1 LKELK
6 EILFGVNID
15 SVYGDTNLSISGIS
29 FDSRQIKQNN
39 IFIAIKGYDLDGH
52 NYIDQSINNGATVVV
67 CETLP
72 KTINKY
78 EIVFIKVKCSKTALY
93 TISSNLYGNPSSK
106 IDLIGVTGTNGKTTI
121 ATLLFDLYT
130 ELEIKSGLI
139 STVKISYDN
148 KNFQANQTTPDSLS
162 INRFLSEMVNSNVRY
177 CFMEVSSHGIDQNRT
192 DGLVF
197 KGGIFTNLTHDHLD
211 YHESFENYRDI
222 KKQFFDSLSNNSFA
236 LTNNDDKNGMVMLQ
250 NTIADKYTYSL
261 NSVSDFKAKILES
274 SFDGMLLK
282 INSTEFWSKL
292 VGKFNAYNILSVYSA
307 ASILG
312 LPKNELLKAMSSL
325 DAVAGR
331 FQFYK
336 KNKITAIV
344 DYAHTPDAL
353 ENILKSINEIKTSE
367 NNLITVVGC
376 GGNRDKSKRPLMG
389 DIASNLS
396 SKVIFT
402 SDNPRFED
410 PEIIIEEMISGVRST
425 NSNKTISISN
435 RKEAIKAACQFARTN
450 DIILVAGKGHESY
463 QEVKGV
469 RSDFDD
475 FEIVKELLNQK
486 N

>member
-1 LKELK
+1 MKLLR
-6 EILFGVNID
+6 EILYKVEIN
-15 SVYGDTNLSISGIS
+15 SVIGNTSLSINKIE
-29 FDSRQIKQNN
+29 FDSRLISDGDMY
-39 IFIAIKGYDLDGH
+39 IAITGVNVDGH
-52 NYIDQSINNGATVVV
+52 SFISQAIQNGANCIV
-67 CETLP
+67 CEKIP
-72 KTINKY
+72 DNKTDGVVYVN
-78 EIVFIKVKCSKTALY
+78 VKSSRKAVAI
-93 TISSNLYGNPSSK
+93 ISSNYFDNPSSK
-106 IDLIGVTGTNGKTTI
+106 LNLIGVTGTNGKTTI

-130 ELEIKSGLI
+130 VLEIKSGLI

-192 DGLVF
+192 DGLIF

-211 YHESFENYRDI
+211 YHESFENYRDT
-222 KKQFFDSLSNNSFA
+222 KKRFFDSLSNNSFA
-236 LTNNDDKNGMVMLQ
+236 LTNNDDKNGMFMLQ

-312 LPKNELLKAMSSL
+312 LPKNELLKAISSL

-410 PEIIIEEMISGVRST
+410 PEIIIEEMITGVKST

>member
-1 LKELK
+1 MKLLR
-6 EILFGVNID
+6 EILYKVEIN
-15 SVYGDTNLSISGIS
+15 SVVGNTSLSINKIE
-29 FDSRQIKQNN
+29 FDSRLISDGDMY
-39 IFIAIKGYDLDGH
+39 IAISGVNVDGH
-52 NYIDQSINNGATVVV
+52 SFISQAIQNGANCIV
-67 CETLP
+67 CE
-72 KTINKY
+72 KTPDIKTDG
-78 EIVFIKVKCSKTALY
+78 IVYVNVKSSRKALAI
-93 TISSNLYGNPSSK
+93 ISSNYFDNPSSK
-106 IDLIGVTGTNGKTTI
+106 LNLIGVTGTNGKTTI

-148 KNFQANQTTPDSLS
+148 KNFHANQTTPDSLS

-211 YHESFENYRDI
+211 YHESFENYRDT

>member
-1 LKELK
+1 MKLLR
-6 EILFGVNID
+6 EILYKVEIN
-15 SVYGDTNLSISGIS
+15 SVIGNTSLSINKIE
-29 FDSRQIKQNN
+29 FDSRLISDGDMYV
-39 IFIAIKGYDLDGH
+39 AITGVNVDGH
-52 NYIDQSINNGATVVV
+52 SFISQAIQNGANCIV
-67 CETLP
+67 CE
-72 KTINKY
+72 KTPENKTDGVVYIN
-78 EIVFIKVKCSKTALY
+78 VKSSRKALAI
-93 TISSNLYGNPSSK
+93 ISSNYFDNPSSK
-106 IDLIGVTGTNGKTTI
+106 LNLIGVTGTNGKTTI
-121 ATLLFDLYT
+121 ATLLFDLYK

-148 KNFQANQTTPDSLS
+148 KNFNANQTTPDSLS

-211 YHESFENYRDI
+211 YHESFENYRDT

-312 LPKNELLKAMSSL
+312 LPKNELLKAISSL

>member
-1 LKELK
+1 MLMSNHQEKAL
-6 EILFGVNID
+6 
-15 SVYGDTNLSISGIS
+15 
-29 FDSRQIKQNN
+29 
-39 IFIAIKGYDLDGH
+39 AI
-52 NYIDQSINNGATVVV
+52 
-67 CETLP
+67 
-72 KTINKY
+72 
-78 EIVFIKVKCSKTALY
+78 
-93 TISSNLYGNPSSK
+93 ISSNYFDNPSSK
-106 IDLIGVTGTNGKTTI
+106 LNLIRSYRNKRKDNYCYFI
-121 ATLLFDLYT
+121 FDLYT

-211 YHESFENYRDI
+211 YHESFENYRDT

>member
-1 LKELK
+1 MKLLR
-6 EILFGVNID
+6 EILYKVEIN
-15 SVYGDTNLSISGIS
+15 SVVGNTSLSINKIE
-29 FDSRQIKQNN
+29 FDSRLISDGDMY
-39 IFIAIKGYDLDGH
+39 IAITGVNVDGH
-52 NYIDQSINNGATVVV
+52 SFISQAIQNGANCIV
-67 CETLP
+67 CE
-72 KTINKY
+72 KTPDNKIDGVVY
-78 EIVFIKVKCSKTALY
+78 VNVKSSRKALAI
-93 TISSNLYGNPSSK
+93 ISSNYFDNPSSK
-106 IDLIGVTGTNGKTTI
+106 LNLIGVTGTNGKTTI

-211 YHESFENYRDI
+211 YHESFENYRDT

>member
-1 LKELK
+1 MKLLR
-6 EILFGVNID
+6 EILYKVEIN
-15 SVYGDTNLSISGIS
+15 SVVGNTSLSINKIE
-29 FDSRQIKQNN
+29 FDSRLISDGDMY
-39 IFIAIKGYDLDGH
+39 IAITGVNVDGH
-52 NYIDQSINNGATVVV
+52 SFISQAIQNGATCIV
-67 CETLP
+67 CE
-72 KTINKY
+72 KTPDIKTDG
-78 EIVFIKVKCSKTALY
+78 IVYVNVKSSRKALAI
-93 TISSNLYGNPSSK
+93 ISSNYFDNPSSK
-106 IDLIGVTGTNGKTTI
+106 LNLIGVTGTNGKTTI

-211 YHESFENYRDI
+211 YHESFENYRDT

-410 PEIIIEEMISGVRST
+410 PEIIIEEMIRGVKST

>member
-1 LKELK
+1 MKLLR
-6 EILFGVNID
+6 EILYKVEIN
-15 SVYGDTNLSISGIS
+15 SVLGNTSLSINKIE
-29 FDSRQIKQNN
+29 FDSRLISDGDMY
-39 IFIAIKGYDLDGH
+39 IAITGVNVDGH
-52 NYIDQSINNGATVVV
+52 SFISQAIQNGANCIV
-67 CETLP
+67 CE
-72 KTINKY
+72 KTPDIKTDG
-78 EIVFIKVKCSKTALY
+78 IVYVNVKSSRKALAI
-93 TISSNLYGNPSSK
+93 ISSNYFDNPSSK
-106 IDLIGVTGTNGKTTI
+106 LNLIGVTGTNGKTTI

-162 INRFLSEMVNSNVRY
+162 INRFLSEMVNANVRY

-211 YHESFENYRDI
+211 YHESFENYRDT

-261 NSVSDFKAKILES
+261 NSISDFKAKILES

-353 ENILKSINEIKTSE
+353 ENILKSINEIKTLE

-410 PEIIIEEMISGVRST
+410 PEIIIEEMISGVKST

-469 RSDFDD
+469 RSDLDD
-475 FEIVKELLNQK
+475 FEIV
-486 N
+486 

>member
-1 LKELK
+1 MKLLR
-6 EILFGVNID
+6 EILYKVEIN
-15 SVYGDTNLSISGIS
+15 SVVGNTSLSINKIE
-29 FDSRQIKQNN
+29 FDSRLISDGDMY
-39 IFIAIKGYDLDGH
+39 IAITGVNVDGH
-52 NYIDQSINNGATVVV
+52 SFISQAIKNGANCIV
-67 CETLP
+67 CEKIP
-72 KTINKY
+72 DNKTDGVVYVN
-78 EIVFIKVKCSKTALY
+78 VKSSRKALAI
-93 TISSNLYGNPSSK
+93 ISSNYFDNPSSK
-106 IDLIGVTGTNGKTTI
+106 LNLIGVTGTNGKTTI

-162 INRFLSEMVNSNVRY
+162 INRFLSQMVNSNVRY

-211 YHESFENYRDI
+211 YHESFENYRDT

>member
-1 LKELK
+1 MKLLR
-6 EILFGVNID
+6 EILYKVEIN
-15 SVYGDTNLSISGIS
+15 SVVGNTSLSINKIE
-29 FDSRQIKQNN
+29 FDSRLISDGDMY
-39 IFIAIKGYDLDGH
+39 IAITGVNVDGH
-52 NYIDQSINNGATVVV
+52 SFISQAIQNGANCIV
-67 CETLP
+67 CE
-72 KTINKY
+72 KTPDKKTDGVVYVN
-78 EIVFIKVKCSKTALY
+78 VKSSRKALAI
-93 TISSNLYGNPSSK
+93 ISSNYFDNPSSK
-106 IDLIGVTGTNGKTTI
+106 LNLIGVTGTNGKTTI

-148 KNFQANQTTPDSLS
+148 KNFQANQTTPNSLS

-211 YHESFENYRDI
+211 YHESFENYRDT
-222 KKQFFDSLSNNSFA
+222 KKRFFDSLSNNSFA

-292 VGKFNAYNILSVYSA
+292 VGKFNAYYILSVYSA

-410 PEIIIEEMISGVRST
+410 PETIIEEMISGVRST

>member
-1 LKELK
+1 MKLLR
-6 EILFGVNID
+6 EILYKVQINSVVGNTSLSVNKIE
-15 SVYGDTNLSISGIS
+15 
-29 FDSRQIKQNN
+29 FDSRLISDGDMY
-39 IFIAIKGYDLDGH
+39 IAIAGVNVDGH
-52 NYIDQSINNGATVVV
+52 SFISQAIQNGANCIV
-67 CETLP
+67 CE
-72 KTINKY
+72 KTPDNKTDG
-78 EIVFIKVKCSKTALY
+78 IVYVNVKSSRKALAI
-93 TISSNLYGNPSSK
+93 ISSNYFDNPSSK
-106 IDLIGVTGTNGKTTI
+106 LNLIGVTGTNGKTTI

-148 KNFQANQTTPDSLS
+148 KNFNANQTTPDSLS
-162 INRFLSEMVNSNVRY
+162 INRFLSQMVNSNVRY

-211 YHESFENYRDI
+211 YHESFENYRDT

-282 INSTEFWSKL
+282 IDSSEFWSKL

>member
-1 LKELK
+1 MKLLR
-6 EILFGVNID
+6 EILYKVEID
-15 SVYGDTNLSISGIS
+15 SVIGNTSLSINKIE
-29 FDSRQIKQNN
+29 FDSRLISDGDMY
-39 IFIAIKGYDLDGH
+39 IAISGVNVDGH
-52 NYIDQSINNGATVVV
+52 GFISEAIQNGANCIV
-67 CETLP
+67 CE
-72 KTINKY
+72 KTPENKTDGVVY
-78 EIVFIKVKCSKTALY
+78 VNVKSSRKALAI
-93 TISSNLYGNPSSK
+93 ISSNYFDNPSSK
-106 IDLIGVTGTNGKTTI
+106 LNLVGVTGTNGKTTI

-130 ELEIKSGLI
+130 ALEIKSGLI

-192 DGLVF
+192 EGLVF

-211 YHESFENYRDI
+211 YHESFENYRDT
-222 KKQFFDSLSNNSFA
+222 KKRFFDSLSNNSFA

-250 NTIADKYTYSL
+250 NTIANKYTYSL
-261 NSVSDFKAKILES
+261 NSISDFKAKILES

-312 LPKNELLKAMSSL
+312 LPKNELLKAISSL

-410 PEIIIEEMISGVRST
+410 PEIIIEEMVSGVRST

-463 QEVKGV
+463 QEVQGV

-475 FEIVKELLNQK
+475 FEIIKELLNQK

>member
-1 LKELK
+1 MKLLR
-6 EILFGVNID
+6 EILYKVEIN
-15 SVYGDTNLSISGIS
+15 SVVGNTSLSINKIE
-29 FDSRQIKQNN
+29 FDSRLISDGDMY
-39 IFIAIKGYDLDGH
+39 IAITGVNVDGH
-52 NYIDQSINNGATVVV
+52 SFISQAIQNGANCIV
-67 CETLP
+67 CE
-72 KTINKY
+72 KTPDIKTDG
-78 EIVFIKVKCSKTALY
+78 IVYVNVKSSRKALAI
-93 TISSNLYGNPSSK
+93 ISSNYFDNPSSK
-106 IDLIGVTGTNGKTTI
+106 LNLIGVTGTNGKTTI

-211 YHESFENYRDI
+211 YHESFENYRDT

-410 PEIIIEEMISGVRST
+410 PEIIIEEMIRGVKST

>member
-1 LKELK
+1 MYKV
-6 EILFGVNID
+6 EIN
-15 SVYGDTNLSISGIS
+15 SVVGNTSLSINKIE
-29 FDSRQIKQNN
+29 FDSRLISDGDMY
-39 IFIAIKGYDLDGH
+39 IAITGVNVDGH
-52 NYIDQSINNGATVVV
+52 SFISQAIQNGANCIV
-67 CETLP
+67 CE
-72 KTINKY
+72 KTPDIKTDG
-78 EIVFIKVKCSKTALY
+78 IVYVNVKSSRKALAI
-93 TISSNLYGNPSSK
+93 ISSNYFDNPSSK
-106 IDLIGVTGTNGKTTI
+106 LNLIGVTGTNGKTTI

-211 YHESFENYRDI
+211 YHESFENYRDT

-336 KNKITAIV
+336 KDKITAIV

-353 ENILKSINEIKTSE
+353 ENILKSINEIKTLE

>member
-1 LKELK
+1 MKLLR
-6 EILFGVNID
+6 EILYKVEIN
-15 SVYGDTNLSISGIS
+15 SVVGNTSLSINKIE
-29 FDSRQIKQNN
+29 FDSRLISDGDMY
-39 IFIAIKGYDLDGH
+39 IAITGVNVDGH
-52 NYIDQSINNGATVVV
+52 SFISQAIQNGANCIV
-67 CETLP
+67 CE
-72 KTINKY
+72 KTPDIKTDG
-78 EIVFIKVKCSKTALY
+78 IVYVNVKSSRKALAI
-93 TISSNLYGNPSSK
+93 ISSNYFDNPSSK
-106 IDLIGVTGTNGKTTI
+106 LNLIGVTGTNGKTTI

-139 STVKISYDN
+139 STVKISFNN

-211 YHESFENYRDI
+211 YHESFENYRDT

-236 LTNNDDKNGMVMLQ
+236 LINNDDKNGMVMLQ

-312 LPKNELLKAMSSL
+312 LPKNELLKAISSL

>member
-1 LKELK
+1 MKLLR
-6 EILFGVNID
+6 EILYKVEIN
-15 SVYGDTNLSISGIS
+15 SVVGNTSLSINKIE
-29 FDSRQIKQNN
+29 FDSRLISDGDMY
-39 IFIAIKGYDLDGH
+39 IAITGVNVDGH
-52 NYIDQSINNGATVVV
+52 SFISQAIKNGANCIV
-67 CETLP
+67 CEKIP
-72 KTINKY
+72 DNKTDGVVYVN
-78 EIVFIKVKCSKTALY
+78 VKSSRKALAI
-93 TISSNLYGNPSSK
+93 ISSNYFDNPSSK
-106 IDLIGVTGTNGKTTI
+106 LNLIGVTGTNGKTTI

-162 INRFLSEMVNSNVRY
+162 INRFLSEMVNSNVKY

-211 YHESFENYRDI
+211 YHKSFENYRDT

-274 SFDGMLLK
+274 SFDGMLIK

>member
-1 LKELK
+1 MYKV
-6 EILFGVNID
+6 EIN
-15 SVYGDTNLSISGIS
+15 SVVGNTSLSINKIE
-29 FDSRQIKQNN
+29 FDSRLISDGDMY
-39 IFIAIKGYDLDGH
+39 IAIPGVNVDGH
-52 NYIDQSINNGATVVV
+52 SFISQAIQNGANCIV
-67 CETLP
+67 CE
-72 KTINKY
+72 KTPDIKTDG
-78 EIVFIKVKCSKTALY
+78 IVYVNVKSSRKALAI
-93 TISSNLYGNPSSK
+93 ISSNYFDNPSSK
-106 IDLIGVTGTNGKTTI
+106 LNLIGVTGTNGKTTI

-211 YHESFENYRDI
+211 YHESFENYRDT

>member
-1 LKELK
+1 MKLLR
-6 EILFGVNID
+6 EILYKVEINSLVGNT
-15 SVYGDTNLSISGIS
+15 SLSINKIE
-29 FDSRQIKQNN
+29 FDSRLISDGDMY
-39 IFIAIKGYDLDGH
+39 IAITGVNVDGH
-52 NYIDQSINNGATVVV
+52 SFISQAIQNGANCIV
-67 CETLP
+67 CEKIP
-72 KTINKY
+72 EKKIDG
-78 EIVFIKVKCSKTALY
+78 IVYVNVKSSRKALAI
-93 TISSNLYGNPSSK
+93 ISSNYFDNPSSK
-106 IDLIGVTGTNGKTTI
+106 LNLIGVTGTNGKTTI

-211 YHESFENYRDI
+211 YHESFENYRDT
-222 KKQFFDSLSNNSFA
+222 KKRFFDSLSNNSFA

-250 NTIADKYTYSL
+250 NTIANKYTYSL
-261 NSVSDFKAKILES
+261 NSISDFKAKILES

-367 NNLITVVGC
+367 NSLITVVGC

>member
-1 LKELK
+1 MKLLR
-6 EILFGVNID
+6 EILYKVEIN
-15 SVYGDTNLSISGIS
+15 SVIGNTSLSINKIE
-29 FDSRQIKQNN
+29 FDSRLISDGDMY
-39 IFIAIKGYDLDGH
+39 IAITGVNVDGH
-52 NYIDQSINNGATVVV
+52 SFISQAIQNGANCIV
-67 CETLP
+67 CE
-72 KTINKY
+72 KTPDNKTDGVVY
-78 EIVFIKVKCSKTALY
+78 VNVKSSRKALAI
-93 TISSNLYGNPSSK
+93 ISSNYFDNPSSK
-106 IDLIGVTGTNGKTTI
+106 LNLIGVTGTNGKTTI
-121 ATLLFDLYT
+121 ATLLFELYT

-192 DGLVF
+192 DGLIF

-211 YHESFENYRDI
+211 YHESFENYRDT
-222 KKQFFDSLSNNSFA
+222 KKRFFDSLTNNSFA

-312 LPKNELLKAMSSL
+312 LPKNELLKAISSL

-410 PEIIIEEMISGVRST
+410 PEIIIEEMIRGVKST

-475 FEIVKELLNQK
+475 FKIVKELLNQK

>member
-1 LKELK
+1 MKLLR
-6 EILFGVNID
+6 EILYKVEIN
-15 SVYGDTNLSISGIS
+15 SVIGNTSLSINKIE
-29 FDSRQIKQNN
+29 FDSRLISDGDMY
-39 IFIAIKGYDLDGH
+39 IAITGVNVDGH
-52 NYIDQSINNGATVVV
+52 SFISQAIKNGANCIV
-67 CETLP
+67 CEKIP
-72 KTINKY
+72 DNKTDGVVYVN
-78 EIVFIKVKCSKTALY
+78 VKSSRKALAI
-93 TISSNLYGNPSSK
+93 ISSNYFDNPSSK
-106 IDLIGVTGTNGKTTI
+106 LNLIGVTGTNGKTTI

-162 INRFLSEMVNSNVRY
+162 INRFLSEMVISNVRY
-177 CFMEVSSHGIDQNRT
+177 CFMELSSHGIDQNRT

-353 ENILKSINEIKTSE
+353 ENILRSINEIKTSE

-410 PEIIIEEMISGVRST
+410 PETIIEEMISGVKST

>member
-1 LKELK
+1 MKLLR
-6 EILFGVNID
+6 EILYKVEIN
-15 SVYGDTNLSISGIS
+15 SVVGNTSLSINKIE
-29 FDSRQIKQNN
+29 FDSRLISDGDMY
-39 IFIAIKGYDLDGH
+39 IAITGVNVDGH
-52 NYIDQSINNGATVVV
+52 SFISQAIQNGANCIV
-67 CETLP
+67 CE
-72 KTINKY
+72 KTPDIKTDG
-78 EIVFIKVKCSKTALY
+78 IVYVNVKSSRKALAI
-93 TISSNLYGNPSSK
+93 ISSNYFDNPSSK
-106 IDLIGVTGTNGKTTI
+106 LNLIGVTGTNGKTTI
-121 ATLLFDLYT
+121 ATLLFELYT

-211 YHESFENYRDI
+211 YHESFENYRDT

>member
-1 LKELK
+1 MKLLR
-6 EILFGVNID
+6 EILYKVEIS
-15 SVYGDTNLSISGIS
+15 SVVGNTSLSINKIE
-29 FDSRQIKQNN
+29 FDSRLISGGDMY
-39 IFIAIKGYDLDGH
+39 IAINGVNVDGH
-52 NYIDQSINNGATVVV
+52 SFISQAIQNGANCIV
-67 CETLP
+67 CE
-72 KTINKY
+72 KTPNNKIDGIVYIN
-78 EIVFIKVKCSKTALY
+78 VKSSRKALAI
-93 TISSNLYGNPSSK
+93 ISSNYFDNPSSK
-106 IDLIGVTGTNGKTTI
+106 LNLIGVTGTNGKTTI

-130 ELEIKSGLI
+130 ELKIKSGLI
-139 STVKISYDN
+139 SSIKILYDN
-148 KNFQANQTTPDSLS
+148 KNYKANQTTPDPLS

-211 YHESFENYRDI
+211 YHEGFENYRDT

-282 INSTEFWSKL
+282 IKSTEFWSKL

-312 LPKNELLKAMSSL
+312 LPKNELVKAISSL

-410 PEIIIEEMISGVRST
+410 PEIIIEEMINGVRHT
-425 NSNKTISISN
+425 NSNKTISITN
-435 RKEAIKAACQFARTN
+435 RKEAIKAACQFASTN

>member
-1 LKELK
+1 MKLLR
-6 EILFGVNID
+6 EILYKVEIN
-15 SVYGDTNLSISGIS
+15 SVVGNTSLSINKIE
-29 FDSRQIKQNN
+29 FDSRLISDGDMY
-39 IFIAIKGYDLDGH
+39 IAITGVNVDGH
-52 NYIDQSINNGATVVV
+52 SFISQAIQNGANCIV
-67 CETLP
+67 CE
-72 KTINKY
+72 KTPDIKTDG
-78 EIVFIKVKCSKTALY
+78 IVYVNVKSSRKALAI
-93 TISSNLYGNPSSK
+93 ISSNYFDNPSSK
-106 IDLIGVTGTNGKTTI
+106 LNLIGVTGTNGKTTI

-211 YHESFENYRDI
+211 YHESFENYRDT

-312 LPKNELLKAMSSL
+312 LPKNELLKSMSSL

>member
-1 LKELK
+1 ME
-6 EILFGVNID
+6 ID
-15 SVYGDTNLSISGIS
+15 SVIGNTSLSINKIE
-29 FDSRQIKQNN
+29 FDSRLISDGDMYV
-39 IFIAIKGYDLDGH
+39 AISGVNVDGH
-52 NYIDQSINNGATVVV
+52 SFISEAIQNGANCIV
-67 CETLP
+67 CE
-72 KTINKY
+72 KTPENKTDGVVY
-78 EIVFIKVKCSKTALY
+78 VNVKSSRKALAI
-93 TISSNLYGNPSSK
+93 ISSNYFDNPSSK
-106 IDLIGVTGTNGKTTI
+106 LNLVGVTGTNGKTTI

-130 ELEIKSGLI
+130 ALEIKSGLI

-162 INRFLSEMVNSNVRY
+162 INRFLSEMVNSSVRY

-192 DGLVF
+192 EGLVF

-211 YHESFENYRDI
+211 YHESFENYRDT
-222 KKQFFDSLSNNSFA
+222 KKRFFDSLSNNSFA

-250 NTIADKYTYSL
+250 NTIAHKHTYSL
-261 NSVSDFKAKILES
+261 NSISDFKAKILES

-282 INSTEFWSKL
+282 INRTEFWSKL

-312 LPKNELLKAMSSL
+312 LPKNELLKAISSL

-336 KNKITAIV
+336 KNKITAII

-410 PEIIIEEMISGVRST
+410 PEIIIEEMISGVKST

-475 FEIVKELLNQK
+475 FQIVKELLNQK

>member
-1 LKELK
+1 MRLEGFLIRVSKNSSLHDIK
-6 EILFGVNID
+6 TDGIVYVNVK
-15 SVYGDTNLSISGIS
+15 S
-29 FDSRQIKQNN
+29 SRKAL
-39 IFIAIKGYDLDGH
+39 AI
-52 NYIDQSINNGATVVV
+52 
-67 CETLP
+67 
-72 KTINKY
+72 
-78 EIVFIKVKCSKTALY
+78 
-93 TISSNLYGNPSSK
+93 ISSNYFDNPSSK
-106 IDLIGVTGTNGKTTI
+106 LNLIGVTGTNGKTTI

-211 YHESFENYRDI
+211 YHESFENYRDT

>member
-1 LKELK
+1 MYKV
-6 EILFGVNID
+6 EIN
-15 SVYGDTNLSISGIS
+15 SVVGNTSLSINKIE
-29 FDSRQIKQNN
+29 FDSRLISDGDMY
-39 IFIAIKGYDLDGH
+39 IAITGVNVDGH
-52 NYIDQSINNGATVVV
+52 SFISQAIQNGATCIV
-67 CETLP
+67 CE
-72 KTINKY
+72 KTPDIKTDG
-78 EIVFIKVKCSKTALY
+78 IVYVNVKSSRKALAI
-93 TISSNLYGNPSSK
+93 ISSNYFDNPSSK
-106 IDLIGVTGTNGKTTI
+106 LNLIGVTGTNGKTTI
-121 ATLLFDLYT
+121 AALLFDLYT

-211 YHESFENYRDI
+211 YHESFENYRDT
-222 KKQFFDSLSNNSFA
+222 KKQFFDSLNNNSFA

-475 FEIVKELLNQK
+475 FEIVKELLNKK

>member
-1 LKELK
+1 MKLLR
-6 EILFGVNID
+6 EILYKVEIN
-15 SVYGDTNLSISGIS
+15 SVLGNTSLSINKIE
-29 FDSRQIKQNN
+29 FDSRLISDGDMY
-39 IFIAIKGYDLDGH
+39 IAITGVNVDGH
-52 NYIDQSINNGATVVV
+52 SFISQAIQNGANCIV
-67 CETLP
+67 CE
-72 KTINKY
+72 KTP
-78 EIVFIKVKCSKTALY
+78 EIKTDGIVYVNVKSSRKALAI
-93 TISSNLYGNPSSK
+93 ISSNYFDNPSSK
-106 IDLIGVTGTNGKTTI
+106 LNLIGVTGTNGKTTI

-148 KNFQANQTTPDSLS
+148 KNFQANQTTPNSLS
-162 INRFLSEMVNSNVRY
+162 INRFLCEMVNSNVRY

-211 YHESFENYRDI
+211 YHESFENYRDT

-261 NSVSDFKAKILES
+261 NSISDFKAKILES

>member
-1 LKELK
+1 MKLLR
-6 EILFGVNID
+6 EILYKVEIN
-15 SVYGDTNLSISGIS
+15 SVVGNTSLSINKIE
-29 FDSRQIKQNN
+29 FDSRLISDGDMY
-39 IFIAIKGYDLDGH
+39 IAITGVNVDGH
-52 NYIDQSINNGATVVV
+52 SFISQAIKNGANCIV
-67 CETLP
+67 CE
-72 KTINKY
+72 KTPDNKTDGVVY
-78 EIVFIKVKCSKTALY
+78 VNVKSSRKALAI
-93 TISSNLYGNPSSK
+93 ISSNYFDNPSSK
-106 IDLIGVTGTNGKTTI
+106 LNLIGVTGTNGKTTI

-211 YHESFENYRDI
+211 YHESFENYRDT